1 VLAVQV
7 RQRVERVEEVGES
20 VLGNE
25 LATAEKLGTAASS
38 PVVLFYEDR

>member
-25 LATAEKLGTAASS
+25 LATAEKLGILDSRELACSL
-38 PVVLFYEDR
+38 VL